1 MHAAKGNH
9 MDRAARIEQLI
20 DRCGYG
26 AAALT
31 IIPIP
36 GTEVLGVMPLH
47 VGMVIGIGDEYG
59 KTMTRESAFE
69 LVTQIAATVG
79 VSLVGS
85 RLAMTAGKIL
95 LPGFGGLLAAPFMYA
110 STKGIGHVATLYFE
124 QGALSET
131 EMTRAYKRAQSEAKS
146 AFDPSRAK
154 SADARDM
161 AQQAQQD
168 AGPESSENTAPP
180 KGASVDDLADRLA
193 KVETLH
199 KRGAI
204 TDAEFEK
211 RREAILDEI

>member
-1 MHAAKGNH
+1 MPL
-9 MDRAARIEQLI
+9 DRNARIEQLI

-59 KTMTRESAFE
+59 KKVTRESALE

-124 QGALSET
+124 QGSLSET
-131 EMTRAYKRAQSEAKS
+131 EMNRAYKRAQSEAKS

-154 SADARDM
+154 SSEAREM
-161 AQQAQQD
+161 AEKAQREEGQG
-168 AGPESSENTAPP
+168 AQSSTSSG
-180 KGASVDDLADRLA
+180 KGASVDELADRLA
-193 KVETLH
+193 KLETLN

>member
-1 MHAAKGNH
+1 
-9 MDRAARIEQLI
+9 MDRAARIEQLT

-47 VGMVIGIGDEYG
+47 VGMVIGIADEYG
-59 KTMTRESAFE
+59 KTVTRESAFE

-124 QGALSET
+124 QGALSEA
-131 EMTRAYKRAQSEAKS
+131 EMTRAYKRAQSQAKS

-154 SADARDM
+154 SAEAREM
-161 AQQAQQD
+161 AQQAQSD
-168 AGPESSENTAPP
+168 AGSEAGAEPAASAAPKKP
-180 KGASVDDLADRLA
+180 ASVDDLADRLA

-199 KRGAI
+199 RRGAI

>member
-1 MHAAKGNH
+1 
-9 MDRAARIEQLI
+9 MDRASRIEQLT

-47 VGMVIGIGDEYG
+47 VGMVIGIADEYG
-59 KTMTRESAFE
+59 KTVTRESALE

-124 QGALSET
+124 QGALSEA

-146 AFDPSRAK
+146 AFDPTRAK
-154 SADARDM
+154 SAEAREM
-161 AQQAQQD
+161 AQKAQSE
-168 AGPESSENTAPP
+168 AGTEPSESAAP
-180 KGASVDDLADRLA
+180 KKAASVDDLADRLA

>member
-1 MHAAKGNH
+1 MDASKGKR
-9 MDRAARIEQLI
+9 MDRAGRIEQLT

-47 VGMVIGIGDEYG
+47 VGMVIGIADEYG
-59 KTMTRESAFE
+59 KTVTRESAFE

-124 QGALSET
+124 QGALSEA

-154 SADARDM
+154 SAEAREM
-161 AQQAQQD
+161 AQQAQNE
-168 AGPESSENTAPP
+168 AGTEAPASAAP
-180 KGASVDDLADRLA
+180 KKPASVDDLADRLA

>member
-1 MHAAKGNH
+1 
-9 MDRAARIEQLI
+9 MDRAARIDQLI
-20 DRCGYG
+20 DRCSYG

-59 KTMTRESAFE
+59 KKITRESALE
-69 LVTQIAATVG
+69 LVTHIAATVG

-124 QGALSET
+124 QGSLSET
-131 EMTRAYKRAQSEAKS
+131 EMTRAYKRAQADAKS
-146 AFDPSRAK
+146 NFDPMRAK
-154 SADARDM
+154 STEAQEIAQK
-161 AQQAQQD
+161 AQQQ
-168 AGPESSENTAPP
+168 AGAADGAASENATP
-180 KGASVDDLADRLA
+180 KKAASVDELADRLA
-193 KVETLH
+193 KLETLL

-204 TDAEFEK
+204 TDAEFER

>member
-1 MHAAKGNH
+1 MFEKGNR
-9 MDRAARIEQLI
+9 MDRAARIDQLI

-59 KTMTRESAFE
+59 KKMTRESAFE

-154 SADARDM
+154 SAAAQEM
-161 AQQAQQD
+161 AQKAQREEGG
-168 AGPESSENTAPP
+168 ASESAAPS
-180 KGASVDDLADRLA
+180 KGASVDELADRLA
-193 KVETLH
+193 KLETLL

-204 TDAEFEK
+204 TDAEFER